1 LNLCY
6 LNLSSGDVDDDTF
19 NRILVDAPS
28 KSILLLE
35 DIDAIF
41 SQREKGMFA
50 SRKLTFSGFLN
61 ALDGVR
67 SQEGQIL
74 FMTTNHMEKLD
85 AALLRPGRTDVK
97 VLLNNASY
105 T

>member
-1 LNLCY
+1 MNLCY
-6 LNLSSGDVDDDTF
+6 LNLSSGDVDDDKF
-19 NRILVDAPS
+19 NRLLLDAPP

-41 SQREKGMFA
+41 SQREKGVFT

-74 FMTTNHMEKLD
+74 FMTTNHIENLD
-85 AALLRPGRTDVK
+85 PALLRPGRTD
-97 VLLNNASY
+97 L
-105 T
+105 